1 MRTMLDNS
9 TEGLEPA
16 TLTGS
21 EEELLTGILGQ
32 ILDGMGDYSGT
43 ILSEVSELYNKLTER
58 M

>member
-1 MRTMLDNS
+1 MLDNS
-9 TEGLEPA
+9 TKGLEPA

-32 ILDGMGDYSGT
+32 ILDGMGNYSGR

>member
-9 TEGLEPA
+9 TKGLEPA

-32 ILDGMGDYSGT
+32 ILDGMGNYSGR

>member
-9 TEGLEPA
+9 TKGLEPA

-32 ILDGMGDYSGT
+32 ILDGMGDYSGR